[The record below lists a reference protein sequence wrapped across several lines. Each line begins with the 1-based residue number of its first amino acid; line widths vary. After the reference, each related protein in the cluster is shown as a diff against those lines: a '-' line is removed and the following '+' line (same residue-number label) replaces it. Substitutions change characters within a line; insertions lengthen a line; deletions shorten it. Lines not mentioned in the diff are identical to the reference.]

1 MGRLSGGVDSQLF
14 FFSRRSRRKKKQKK
28 RKEKQIIRKRQ
39 EEEDGR
45 VFEKKS
51 SENGQSVLFSILGDR
66 VDKRK
71 HTRIFKHT
79 HTKALI
85 PFSYN

>member
-1 MGRLSGGVDSQLF
+1 MMMGRLSGGVDSQLF
-14 FFSRRSRRKKKQKK
+14 VFFTPVTKKKQKK

-51 SENGQSVLFSILGDR
+51 S
-66 VDKRK
+66 
-71 HTRIFKHT
+71 
-79 HTKALI
+79 
-85 PFSYN
+85 